1 MAIFADVVLTT
12 ESFVPLCAPHKEFEM
27 QHTQAS
33 RRQFLKSTG
42 ALTLSFG
49 IPLMDVHSQSA
60 LAQDKPRLAGDL
72 QIHRKLNAWIRI
84 DSASQMVELRI
95 GKVELGQGILTAVSQ
110 VCADELDVDFTKI
123 KLISGDTALV
133 PDEGVTAGSFSMPY
147 CATAVQAAAAEVRAI
162 LLNLAEAKLGQPAL
176 QMKVQNGMIRS
187 SNGGQTSYWD
197 LVVGESLNR
206 EASGLVKPKP
216 ASEHRYI
223 GRSIPRPDIQA
234 KVLGQ
239 AIFVQEQRPKG
250 MLFGQIVRPPNHG
263 ARLQSANLNNIE
275 KMPGVVKVVRNGSFL
290 GVIAKREAQAQA
302 AAQALQSVCEWQIPH
317 TLPKTQDMQT
327 WLLQTN
333 PDVIIPTKKQ
343 ARDNSASASTPVARV
358 VEAQYYRPY
367 HMHGSIGTSAA
378 MATLGEDGV
387 LTVQTHSQSVFQTG
401 EAIAKMLNL
410 PKEKVRMQHVQGSG
424 CYGHNM
430 ADDAAADAAL
440 LAMQV
445 PGKSVRL
452 QYSREQEHAWEPYGS
467 AMVMKTKA
475 SLDAQG
481 NVLDW
486 DFTLWSTPHG
496 TRPSGHPG
504 NLLSAAYL
512 EKPFAMPKPVN
523 GGGPNYAAD
532 RNAIALYDFPGH
544 NVTTHFITE
553 MPLRVSSTRGLG
565 AYANIF
571 AIESFIDELA
581 HTTGADPVDYRL
593 RFLKD
598 ERARDAIVKAA
609 EKFGWSQ
616 WRKTPGRGRGIGF
629 AKYKNIAGYC
639 AVALEVEVNRQ
650 NGRIRVLRAVASADC
665 GHMVNPDGV
674 SNQIEGGLI
683 QSLSWTL
690 KEEVQMDNTR
700 VLSRDWNSY
709 PILTFSEVP
718 PVEVVLINRPG
729 QPFLGTGEASQGPT
743 GAALANAVFDA
754 TGVRFRT
761 LPLTP
766 DRVLQAL

>member
-1 MAIFADVVLTT
+1 MTHMPT
-12 ESFVPLCAPHKEFEM
+12 
-27 QHTQAS
+27 S
-33 RRQFLKSTG
+33 RRQFLKSAG

-60 LAQDKPRLAGDL
+60 VAQDKPRLAGDL

-84 DSASQMVELRI
+84 DSATQMVELRI
-95 GKVELGQGILTAVSQ
+95 GKVELGQGILTAVAQ
-110 VCADELDVDFTKI
+110 VCADELDVDFAKI

-147 CATAVQAAAAEVRAI
+147 CATAVQAASAEVRAI
-162 LLNLAEAKLGQPAL
+162 LLGLAENKLNQPAAQL
-176 QMKVQNGMIRS
+176 KVQNGVIRS
-187 SNGGQTSYWD
+187 GNGAQISYWE
-197 LVVGESLNR
+197 LVIGESLNR
-206 EASGLVKPKP
+206 EATGLVKPKLI
-216 ASEHRYI
+216 SEHRYI
-223 GRSIPRPDIQA
+223 GRSVPRPDIQA
-234 KVLGQ
+234 KVLGE
-239 AIFVQEQRPKG
+239 AIFVQELRPKG
-250 MLFGQIVRPPNHG
+250 MLFGQVVRPPNHS
-263 ARLQSANLNNIE
+263 ARLQSVNLSRVE

-302 AAQALQSVCEWQIPH
+302 AAQALQSNCEWQVPQN
-317 TLPKTQDMQT
+317 LPGTQEMQA
-327 WLLQTN
+327 WLLQTK

-343 ARDNSASASTPVARV
+343 TRANSASANTPVARV

-378 MATLGEDGV
+378 MATLGADGV

-401 EAIAKMLNL
+401 EAIAKMLGL
-410 PKEKVRMQHVQGSG
+410 PLDKVRMQHTQGSG

-445 PGKSVRL
+445 PGQPVRL

-486 DFTLWSTPHG
+486 DYTLWSTPHG
-496 TRPSGHPG
+496 TRPSGQPG

-581 HTTGADPVDYRL
+581 HATGADPVDYRL

-598 ERARDAIVKAA
+598 ERARDVIVKAA
-609 EKFGWSQ
+609 EKFAWSQ

-690 KEEVQMDNTR
+690 KEEVQMDKTR

-718 PVEVVLINRPG
+718 PVDIVLIDRPG

-754 TGVRFRT
+754 TGVRLRT

>member
-1 MAIFADVVLTT
+1 MTHMPT
-12 ESFVPLCAPHKEFEM
+12 
-27 QHTQAS
+27 S
-33 RRQFLKSTG
+33 RRQFLKSAG

-60 LAQDKPRLAGDL
+60 VAQDKPRLAGDL

-84 DSASQMVELRI
+84 DSATQMVELRI
-95 GKVELGQGILTAVSQ
+95 GKVELGQGILTAVAQ
-110 VCADELDVDFTKI
+110 VCADELDVDFAKI

-147 CATAVQAAAAEVRAI
+147 CATAVQAASAEVRAI
-162 LLNLAEAKLGQPAL
+162 LLGLAENKLNQPAAQL
-176 QMKVQNGMIRS
+176 KVQNGVIRS
-187 SNGGQTSYWD
+187 GNGAQISYWE
-197 LVVGESLNR
+197 LVIGESLNR
-206 EASGLVKPKP
+206 EATGLVKPKLI
-216 ASEHRYI
+216 SEHRYI
-223 GRSIPRPDIQA
+223 GRSVPRPDIQA
-234 KVLGQ
+234 KVLGE
-239 AIFVQEQRPKG
+239 AIFVQELRPKG
-250 MLFGQIVRPPNHG
+250 MLFGQVVRPPNHS
-263 ARLQSANLNNIE
+263 ARLQSVNLSRVE

-302 AAQALQSVCEWQIPH
+302 AAQALQSNCEWQVPQN
-317 TLPKTQDMQT
+317 LPGTQEMQA
-327 WLLQTN
+327 WLLQTK

-343 ARDNSASASTPVARV
+343 TRANSASANTPVARV

-378 MATLGEDGV
+378 MATLGDDGV

-401 EAIAKMLNL
+401 EAIAKMLGL
-410 PKEKVRMQHVQGSG
+410 PLDKVRMQHTQGSG

-445 PGKSVRL
+445 PGQPVRL

-486 DFTLWSTPHG
+486 DYTLWSTPHG
-496 TRPSGHPG
+496 TRPSGQPG

-581 HTTGADPVDYRL
+581 HATGADPVDYRL

-598 ERARDAIVKAA
+598 ERARDVIVKAA
-609 EKFGWSQ
+609 EKFAWSQ

-690 KEEVQMDNTR
+690 KEEVQMDKTR

-718 PVEVVLINRPG
+718 PVDIVLIDRPG

-754 TGVRFRT
+754 TGVRLRT

>member
-1 MAIFADVVLTT
+1 MNPTPT
-12 ESFVPLCAPHKEFEM
+12 
-27 QHTQAS
+27 S
-33 RRQFLKSTG
+33 RRQFLKSAG

-60 LAQDKPRLAGDL
+60 VAQDKPRLAGDL

-84 DSASQMVELRI
+84 DNASQMVELRI
-95 GKVELGQGILTAVSQ
+95 GKVELGQGILTAVAQ
-110 VCADELDVDFTKI
+110 VCADELDVDFAKI
-123 KLISGDTALV
+123 KIISGDTALV

-147 CATAVQAAAAEVRAI
+147 CATAVQAASAEVRAI
-162 LLNLAEAKLGQPAL
+162 LLGLAETQLNQPSSQL
-176 QMKVQNGMIRS
+176 KVQNGLIRAN
-187 SNGGQTSYWD
+187 NGAQTSYWD

-206 EASGLVKPKP
+206 EATGLVKPKP
-216 ASEHRYI
+216 FNEHRYI
-223 GRSIPRPDIQA
+223 GRSVPRPDIQA
-234 KVLGQ
+234 KVLGE
-239 AIFVQEQRPKG
+239 AIFVQELRPTG
-250 MLFGQIVRPPNHG
+250 MLFGHLVRPPNHS
-263 ARLQSANLNNIE
+263 ARLQSVNLSRVE

-302 AAQALQSVCEWQIPH
+302 AAQVLQSLCEWQVPQN
-317 TLPKTQDMQT
+317 LPGTQDMQA
-327 WLLQTN
+327 WLLQTK

-343 ARDNSASASTPVARV
+343 ARANSGSANTPVARV

-378 MATLGEDGV
+378 MATLGTDGV
-387 LTVQTHSQSVFQTG
+387 LTIQTHSQSVFQTG
-401 EAIAKMLNL
+401 EAIAKMLGL
-410 PKEKVRMQHVQGSG
+410 PIDKVRMQHTQGSG

-445 PGKSVRL
+445 PGQSVRL

-496 TRPSGHPG
+496 TRPSGQPG

-581 HTTGADPVDYRL
+581 HATGSDPVDYRL

-650 NGRIRVLRAVASADC
+650 NGRIRVLRAVASSDC
-665 GHMVNPDGV
+665 GHMVNPDGI

-690 KEEVQMDNTR
+690 KEEVQMDKTR

-718 PVEVVLINRPG
+718 PVEVVLIDRPG

-754 TGVRFRT
+754 TGVRLRT

-766 DRVLQAL
+766 DRVLQALS

>member
-1 MAIFADVVLTT
+1 MTHMPT
-12 ESFVPLCAPHKEFEM
+12 
-27 QHTQAS
+27 S
-33 RRQFLKSTG
+33 RRQFLKSAG

-60 LAQDKPRLAGDL
+60 VAQDKPRLAGDL

-84 DSASQMVELRI
+84 DSATQMVELRI
-95 GKVELGQGILTAVSQ
+95 GKVELGQGILTAVAQ
-110 VCADELDVDFTKI
+110 VCADELDVDFAKI

-147 CATAVQAAAAEVRAI
+147 CATAVQAASAEVRAI
-162 LLNLAEAKLGQPAL
+162 LLGLAENKLNQPAAQL
-176 QMKVQNGMIRS
+176 KVQNGVIRS
-187 SNGGQTSYWD
+187 GNGAQISYWE
-197 LVVGESLNR
+197 LVIGESLNR
-206 EASGLVKPKP
+206 EATGLVKPKLI
-216 ASEHRYI
+216 SEHRYI
-223 GRSIPRPDIQA
+223 GRSVPRPDIQA
-234 KVLGQ
+234 KVLGE
-239 AIFVQEQRPKG
+239 AIFVQELRPKG
-250 MLFGQIVRPPNHG
+250 MLFGQVVRPPNHS
-263 ARLQSANLNNIE
+263 ARLQSVNLSRVE

-302 AAQALQSVCEWQIPH
+302 AAQALQSNCEWQVPQN
-317 TLPKTQDMQT
+317 LPGTQEMQA
-327 WLLQTN
+327 WLLQTK

-343 ARDNSASASTPVARV
+343 TRANSASANTPVARV

-378 MATLGEDGV
+378 MATLGDDGV

-401 EAIAKMLNL
+401 EAIAKMLGL
-410 PKEKVRMQHVQGSG
+410 PLNKVRMQHTQGSG

-445 PGKSVRL
+445 PGQPVRL

-486 DFTLWSTPHG
+486 DYTLWSTPHG
-496 TRPSGHPG
+496 TRPSGQPG

-581 HTTGADPVDYRL
+581 HATGADPVDYRL

-598 ERARDAIVKAA
+598 ERARDVIVKAA
-609 EKFGWSQ
+609 EKFAWSQ

-690 KEEVQMDNTR
+690 KEEVQMDKTR

-718 PVEVVLINRPG
+718 PVDIVLIDRPG

-754 TGVRFRT
+754 TGVRLRT

>member
-1 MAIFADVVLTT
+1 MTHMPT
-12 ESFVPLCAPHKEFEM
+12 
-27 QHTQAS
+27 S
-33 RRQFLKSTG
+33 RRQFLKSAG

-60 LAQDKPRLAGDL
+60 VAQDKPRLAGDL

-84 DSASQMVELRI
+84 DSATQMVELRI
-95 GKVELGQGILTAVSQ
+95 GKVELGQGILTAVAQ
-110 VCADELDVDFTKI
+110 VCADELDVDFAKI

-147 CATAVQAAAAEVRAI
+147 CATAVQAASAEVRAI
-162 LLNLAEAKLGQPAL
+162 LLGLAENKLNQPAAQL
-176 QMKVQNGMIRS
+176 KVQNGVIRS
-187 SNGGQTSYWD
+187 GNGAQISYWE
-197 LVVGESLNR
+197 LVIGESLNR
-206 EASGLVKPKP
+206 EATGLVKPKLI
-216 ASEHRYI
+216 SEHRYI
-223 GRSIPRPDIQA
+223 GRSVPRPDIQA
-234 KVLGQ
+234 KVLGE
-239 AIFVQEQRPKG
+239 AIFVQELRPKG
-250 MLFGQIVRPPNHG
+250 MLFGQVVRPPNHS
-263 ARLQSANLNNIE
+263 ARLQSVNLSRVE

-302 AAQALQSVCEWQIPH
+302 AAQALQSNCEWQVPQN
-317 TLPKTQDMQT
+317 LPGTQEMQA
-327 WLLQTN
+327 WLLQTK

-343 ARDNSASASTPVARV
+343 TRANAASANTPVARV

-378 MATLGEDGV
+378 MATLGADGV

-401 EAIAKMLNL
+401 EAIAKMLGL
-410 PKEKVRMQHVQGSG
+410 PLNKVRMQHTQGSG

-445 PGKSVRL
+445 PGQPVRL

-486 DFTLWSTPHG
+486 DYTLWSTPHG
-496 TRPSGHPG
+496 TRPSGQPG

-581 HTTGADPVDYRL
+581 HATGADPVDYRL

-598 ERARDAIVKAA
+598 ERARDVIVKAA
-609 EKFGWSQ
+609 EKFAWSQ

-690 KEEVQMDNTR
+690 KEEVQMDKTR

-718 PVEVVLINRPG
+718 PVDIVLIDRPG

-754 TGVRFRT
+754 TGVRLRT

>member
-1 MAIFADVVLTT
+1 MTHMPT
-12 ESFVPLCAPHKEFEM
+12 
-27 QHTQAS
+27 S
-33 RRQFLKSTG
+33 RRQFLKSAG

-60 LAQDKPRLAGDL
+60 VAQDKPRLAGDL

-84 DSASQMVELRI
+84 DSATQMVELRI
-95 GKVELGQGILTAVSQ
+95 GKVELGQGILTAVAQ
-110 VCADELDVDFTKI
+110 VCADELDVDFAKI

-147 CATAVQAAAAEVRAI
+147 CATAVQAASAEVRAI
-162 LLNLAEAKLGQPAL
+162 LLGLAENKLNQPAAQL
-176 QMKVQNGMIRS
+176 KVQNGVIRS
-187 SNGGQTSYWD
+187 GNGAQISYWE
-197 LVVGESLNR
+197 LVIGESLNR
-206 EASGLVKPKP
+206 EATGLVKPKLI
-216 ASEHRYI
+216 SEHRYI
-223 GRSIPRPDIQA
+223 GRSVPRPDIQA
-234 KVLGQ
+234 KVLGE
-239 AIFVQEQRPKG
+239 AIFVQELRPKG
-250 MLFGQIVRPPNHG
+250 MLFGQVVRPPNHS
-263 ARLQSANLNNIE
+263 ARLQSVNLSRVE

-302 AAQALQSVCEWQIPH
+302 AAQALQSNCEWQVPQN
-317 TLPKTQDMQT
+317 LPGTQEMQA
-327 WLLQTN
+327 WLLQTK

-343 ARDNSASASTPVARV
+343 TRANSASANTPVARV

-378 MATLGEDGV
+378 MATLGADGV

-401 EAIAKMLNL
+401 EAIAKMLGL
-410 PKEKVRMQHVQGSG
+410 PLDKVRMQHTQGSG

-445 PGKSVRL
+445 PGQSVRL

-496 TRPSGHPG
+496 TRPSGQPG

-581 HTTGADPVDYRL
+581 HTTGTDPVEYRL

-629 AKYKNIAGYC
+629 AKYKNIA
-639 AVALEVEVNRQ
+639 
-650 NGRIRVLRAVASADC
+650 
-665 GHMVNPDGV
+665 
-674 SNQIEGGLI
+674 
-683 QSLSWTL
+683 
-690 KEEVQMDNTR
+690 
-700 VLSRDWNSY
+700 
-709 PILTFSEVP
+709 
-718 PVEVVLINRPG
+718 
-729 QPFLGTGEASQGPT
+729 
-743 GAALANAVFDA
+743 
-754 TGVRFRT
+754 
-761 LPLTP
+761 
-766 DRVLQAL
+766 

>member
-1 MAIFADVVLTT
+1 MTHMPT
-12 ESFVPLCAPHKEFEM
+12 
-27 QHTQAS
+27 S
-33 RRQFLKSTG
+33 RRQFLKSAG

-60 LAQDKPRLAGDL
+60 VAQDKPRLAGDL

-84 DSASQMVELRI
+84 DSATQMVELRI
-95 GKVELGQGILTAVSQ
+95 GKVELGQGILTAVAQ
-110 VCADELDVDFTKI
+110 VCADELDVDFAKI

-147 CATAVQAAAAEVRAI
+147 CATAVQAASAEVRAI
-162 LLNLAEAKLGQPAL
+162 LLGLAENKLNQPAAQL
-176 QMKVQNGMIRS
+176 KVQNGVIRS
-187 SNGGQTSYWD
+187 GNGAQISYWE
-197 LVVGESLNR
+197 LVIGESLNR
-206 EASGLVKPKP
+206 EATGLVKPKLI
-216 ASEHRYI
+216 SEHRYI
-223 GRSIPRPDIQA
+223 GRSVPRPDIQA
-234 KVLGQ
+234 KVLGE
-239 AIFVQEQRPKG
+239 AIFVQELRPKG
-250 MLFGQIVRPPNHG
+250 MLFGQVVRPPNHS
-263 ARLQSANLNNIE
+263 ARLQSVNLSRVE

-302 AAQALQSVCEWQIPH
+302 AAQALQSNCEWQVPQN
-317 TLPKTQDMQT
+317 LPGTQEMQA
-327 WLLQTN
+327 WLLQTK

-343 ARDNSASASTPVARV
+343 TRANSASANTPVARV

-378 MATLGEDGV
+378 MATLGADGV

-401 EAIAKMLNL
+401 EAIAKMLGL
-410 PKEKVRMQHVQGSG
+410 PLNKVRMQHTQGSG

-445 PGKSVRL
+445 PGQPVRL

-486 DFTLWSTPHG
+486 DYTLWSTPHG
-496 TRPSGHPG
+496 TRPSGQPG

-581 HTTGADPVDYRL
+581 HATGADPVDYRL

-598 ERARDAIVKAA
+598 ERARDVIVKAA
-609 EKFGWSQ
+609 EKFAWSQ

-690 KEEVQMDNTR
+690 KEEVQMDKTR

-718 PVEVVLINRPG
+718 PVDIVLIDRPG

-754 TGVRFRT
+754 TGVRLRT

>member
-1 MAIFADVVLTT
+1 MTHMPT
-12 ESFVPLCAPHKEFEM
+12 
-27 QHTQAS
+27 S
-33 RRQFLKSTG
+33 RRQFLKSAG

-60 LAQDKPRLAGDL
+60 VAQDKPRLAGDL

-84 DSASQMVELRI
+84 DSATQMVELRI
-95 GKVELGQGILTAVSQ
+95 GKVELGQGILTAVAQ
-110 VCADELDVDFTKI
+110 VCADELDVDFAKI

-147 CATAVQAAAAEVRAI
+147 CATAVQAASAEVRAI
-162 LLNLAEAKLGQPAL
+162 LLGLAENKLNQPAAQL
-176 QMKVQNGMIRS
+176 KVQNGVIRS
-187 SNGGQTSYWD
+187 GNGAQISYWE
-197 LVVGESLNR
+197 LVIGESLNR
-206 EASGLVKPKP
+206 EATGLVKPKLI
-216 ASEHRYI
+216 SEHRYI
-223 GRSIPRPDIQA
+223 GRSVPRPDIQA
-234 KVLGQ
+234 KVLGE
-239 AIFVQEQRPKG
+239 AIFVQELRPKG
-250 MLFGQIVRPPNHG
+250 MLFGQVVRPPNHS
-263 ARLQSANLNNIE
+263 ARLQSVNFSRVE

-302 AAQALQSVCEWQIPH
+302 AAQVLQSNCEWQVPQN
-317 TLPKTQDMQT
+317 LPGTQEMQA
-327 WLLQTN
+327 WLLQTK

-343 ARDNSASASTPVARV
+343 TRANSASANTPVARV

-378 MATLGEDGV
+378 MATLGADGV

-401 EAIAKMLNL
+401 GAIAKMLGL
-410 PKEKVRMQHVQGSG
+410 PLDKVRMQHTQGSG

-445 PGKSVRL
+445 PGQPVRL

-486 DFTLWSTPHG
+486 DYTLWSTPHG
-496 TRPSGHPG
+496 TRPSGQPG

-581 HTTGADPVDYRL
+581 HATGADPVDYRL

-598 ERARDAIVKAA
+598 ERARDVIVKAA
-609 EKFGWSQ
+609 EKFAWSQ

-690 KEEVQMDNTR
+690 KEEVQMDKTR

-718 PVEVVLINRPG
+718 PVDIVLIDRPG

-754 TGVRFRT
+754 TGVRLRT

>member
-1 MAIFADVVLTT
+1 MN
-12 ESFVPLCAPHKEFEM
+12 
-27 QHTQAS
+27 HTPTS
-33 RRQFLKSTG
+33 RRQFLKSAG
-42 ALTLSFG
+42 AVTLSFV

-60 LAQDKPRLAGDL
+60 VAPDKPRLAGDL

-84 DSASQMVELRI
+84 DSATQMVELRI
-95 GKVELGQGILTAVSQ
+95 GKVELGQGILTAVAQ
-110 VCADELDVDFTKI
+110 VCADELDIDFAKI

-147 CATAVQAAAAEVRAI
+147 CATAVQAASAEVRAI
-162 LLNLAEAKLGQPAL
+162 LLGLAENKLNQPAAQL
-176 QMKVQNGMIRS
+176 KVQNGLIRAN
-187 SNGGQTSYWD
+187 NGAQISYWE
-197 LVVGESLNR
+197 LVLGESLNR
-206 EASGLVKPKP
+206 EATGLIKPKP
-216 ASEHRYI
+216 ISEHRYI
-223 GRSIPRPDIQA
+223 GRSVPRPDIQA
-234 KVLGQ
+234 KVLGE
-239 AIFVQEQRPKG
+239 AIFVQELRPKG
-250 MLFGQIVRPPNHG
+250 MLFGQVVRPPNHS
-263 ARLQSANLNNIE
+263 ARLQSVNLSRVE

-302 AAQALQSVCEWQIPH
+302 AAQTLQSACEWQVPQN
-317 TLPKTQDMQT
+317 LPGTQEMQA
-327 WLLQTN
+327 WLLQTK

-343 ARDNSASASTPVARV
+343 ARANSASANTPVARV

-378 MATLGEDGV
+378 MATLSAEGV

-401 EAIAKMLNL
+401 AAIAKMLGL
-410 PKEKVRMQHVQGSG
+410 PIDKVRMQHTQGSG

-445 PGKSVRL
+445 PGQSVRL

-496 TRPSGHPG
+496 TRPSGQPG

-581 HTTGADPVDYRL
+581 HATGTDPVEYRL

-690 KEEVQMDNTR
+690 KEEVQMDKTR
-700 VLSRDWNSY
+700 VLSKDWNSY

-718 PVEVVLINRPG
+718 PVDIVLIDRPG
-729 QPFLGTGEASQGPT
+729 QPFLGTGEA
-743 GAALANAVFDA
+743 
-754 TGVRFRT
+754 
-761 LPLTP
+761 
-766 DRVLQAL
+766 

>member
-1 MAIFADVVLTT
+1 MTHMPT
-12 ESFVPLCAPHKEFEM
+12 
-27 QHTQAS
+27 S
-33 RRQFLKSTG
+33 RRHFLKSAG

-60 LAQDKPRLAGDL
+60 VAQDKPRLAGDL

-84 DSASQMVELRI
+84 DSATQMVELRI
-95 GKVELGQGILTAVSQ
+95 GKVELGQGILTAVAQ
-110 VCADELDVDFTKI
+110 VCADELDVDFAKI

-147 CATAVQAAAAEVRAI
+147 CATAVQAASAEVRAI
-162 LLNLAEAKLGQPAL
+162 LLGLAENKLNQPAAQL
-176 QMKVQNGMIRS
+176 KVQNGVIRS
-187 SNGGQTSYWD
+187 GNGAQISYWE
-197 LVVGESLNR
+197 LVIGESLNR
-206 EASGLVKPKP
+206 EATGLVKPKLI
-216 ASEHRYI
+216 SEHRYI
-223 GRSIPRPDIQA
+223 GRSVPRPDIQA
-234 KVLGQ
+234 KVLGE
-239 AIFVQEQRPKG
+239 AIFVQELRPKG
-250 MLFGQIVRPPNHG
+250 MLFGQVVRPPNHS
-263 ARLQSANLNNIE
+263 ARLQSVNLSRVE

-302 AAQALQSVCEWQIPH
+302 AAQALQSNCEWQVPQN
-317 TLPKTQDMQT
+317 LPGTQEMQA
-327 WLLQTN
+327 WLLQTK

-343 ARDNSASASTPVARV
+343 TRANSASANTPVARV

-378 MATLGEDGV
+378 MATLGDDGV

-401 EAIAKMLNL
+401 EAIAKMLGL
-410 PKEKVRMQHVQGSG
+410 PLNKVRMQHTQGSG

-445 PGKSVRL
+445 PGQPVRL

-486 DFTLWSTPHG
+486 DYTLWSTPHG
-496 TRPSGHPG
+496 TRPSGQPG

-581 HTTGADPVDYRL
+581 HATGADPVDYRL

-598 ERARDAIVKAA
+598 ERARDVIVKAA
-609 EKFGWSQ
+609 EKFAWSQ

-690 KEEVQMDNTR
+690 KEEVQMDKTR

-718 PVEVVLINRPG
+718 PVDIVLIDRPG

-754 TGVRFRT
+754 TGVRLRT

>member
-1 MAIFADVVLTT
+1 MN
-12 ESFVPLCAPHKEFEM
+12 
-27 QHTQAS
+27 HTPTS
-33 RRQFLKSTG
+33 RRQFLKSAG
-42 ALTLSFG
+42 AVTLSFG

-60 LAQDKPRLAGDL
+60 VAPDKPRLAGDL

-84 DSASQMVELRI
+84 DSATQMVELRI
-95 GKVELGQGILTAVSQ
+95 GKVELGQGILTAVAQ
-110 VCADELDVDFTKI
+110 VCADELDIDFAKI

-147 CATAVQAAAAEVRAI
+147 CATAVQAASAEVRAI
-162 LLNLAEAKLGQPAL
+162 LLGLAENKLNQPAAQL
-176 QMKVQNGMIRS
+176 KVQNGLIRAN
-187 SNGGQTSYWD
+187 NGAQISYWE
-197 LVVGESLNR
+197 LVLGESLNR
-206 EASGLVKPKP
+206 EATGLIKPKP
-216 ASEHRYI
+216 ISEHRYI
-223 GRSIPRPDIQA
+223 GRSVPRPDIQA
-234 KVLGQ
+234 KVLGE
-239 AIFVQEQRPKG
+239 AIFVQELRPKG
-250 MLFGQIVRPPNHG
+250 MLFGQVVRPPNHS
-263 ARLQSANLNNIE
+263 ARLQSVNLSRVE

-302 AAQALQSVCEWQIPH
+302 AAQTLQSACEWQVPQN
-317 TLPKTQDMQT
+317 LPGTQEMQA
-327 WLLQTN
+327 WLLQTK

-343 ARDNSASASTPVARV
+343 ARANSASANTPVARV

-378 MATLGEDGV
+378 MATLGAEGV
-387 LTVQTHSQSVFQTG
+387 LTIQTHSQSVFQTG
-401 EAIAKMLNL
+401 EAIAKMLGL
-410 PKEKVRMQHVQGSG
+410 PIDKVRMQHTQGSG

-445 PGKSVRL
+445 PGQSVRL

-475 SLDAQG
+475 SLDSQG

-496 TRPSGHPG
+496 TRPSGQPG

-581 HTTGADPVDYRL
+581 HATGTDPVEYRL

-690 KEEVQMDNTR
+690 KEEVQMDKTR
-700 VLSRDWNSY
+700 VLSKDWNSY

-718 PVEVVLINRPG
+718 PVDIVLIDRPG

>member
-1 MAIFADVVLTT
+1 MTHMPT
-12 ESFVPLCAPHKEFEM
+12 P
-27 QHTQAS
+27 
-33 RRQFLKSTG
+33 RRQFLKSAG

-60 LAQDKPRLAGDL
+60 VAQDKPRLAGDL

-84 DSASQMVELRI
+84 DSATQMVELRI
-95 GKVELGQGILTAVSQ
+95 GKVELGQGILTAVAQ
-110 VCADELDVDFTKI
+110 VCADELDVDFAKI

-147 CATAVQAAAAEVRAI
+147 CATAVQAASAEVRAI
-162 LLNLAEAKLGQPAL
+162 LLGLAENKLNQPAAQL
-176 QMKVQNGMIRS
+176 KVQNGVIRS
-187 SNGGQTSYWD
+187 GNGAQISYWE
-197 LVVGESLNR
+197 LVIGESLNR
-206 EASGLVKPKP
+206 EATGLVKPKLI
-216 ASEHRYI
+216 SEHRYI
-223 GRSIPRPDIQA
+223 GRSVPRPDIQA
-234 KVLGQ
+234 KVLGE
-239 AIFVQEQRPKG
+239 AIFVQELRPKG
-250 MLFGQIVRPPNHG
+250 MLFGQVVRPPNHS
-263 ARLQSANLNNIE
+263 ARLQSVNFSRVE

-302 AAQALQSVCEWQIPH
+302 AAQVLQSNCEWQVPQN
-317 TLPKTQDMQT
+317 LPGTQEMQA
-327 WLLQTN
+327 WLLQTK

-343 ARDNSASASTPVARV
+343 TRANSASANTPVARV

-378 MATLGEDGV
+378 MATLGADGV

-401 EAIAKMLNL
+401 EAIAKMLGL
-410 PKEKVRMQHVQGSG
+410 PLDKVRMQHTQGSG

-445 PGKSVRL
+445 PGQPVRL

-486 DFTLWSTPHG
+486 DYTLWSTPHG
-496 TRPSGHPG
+496 TRPSGQPG

-581 HTTGADPVDYRL
+581 HATGADPVDYRL

-598 ERARDAIVKAA
+598 ERARDVIVKAA
-609 EKFGWSQ
+609 EKFAWSQ

-690 KEEVQMDNTR
+690 KEEVQMDKTR

-718 PVEVVLINRPG
+718 PVDIVLIDRPG

-754 TGVRFRT
+754 TGVRLRT

>member
-1 MAIFADVVLTT
+1 M
-12 ESFVPLCAPHKEFEM
+12 H
-27 QHTQAS
+27 HTQTS
-33 RRQFLKSTG
+33 RRQFLQSAG

-60 LAQDKPRLAGDL
+60 VTPDKPRLAGDL
-72 QIHRKLNAWIRI
+72 HIHRKLNAWIRI
-84 DSASQMVELRI
+84 DSATQMVELRI

-110 VCADELDVDFTKI
+110 VCADELDVDFAKI

-176 QMKVQNGMIRS
+176 QMKVQNGVVRAG
-187 SNGGQTSYWD
+187 NGAQTNYWE
-197 LVVGESLNR
+197 LVIGESLNR
-206 EASGLVKPKP
+206 EATGLVKPKSI
-216 ASEHRYI
+216 SEHRYV
-223 GRSIPRPDIQA
+223 GRSVPRPDIQA
-234 KVLGQ
+234 KVMGE

-263 ARLQSANLNNIE
+263 ARLQSANLSRID

-302 AAQALQSVCEWQIPH
+302 AAQALQSVCEWQVPH
-317 TLPKTQDMQT
+317 TLPKTQEMQT
-327 WLLQTN
+327 WLLQTK
-333 PDVIIPTKKQ
+333 PDVVIPTKKQ
-343 ARDNSASASTPVARV
+343 ARANTGSATTAVARV
-358 VEAQYYRPY
+358 LEAQYYRPY

-445 PGKSVRL
+445 PGQAVRL

-486 DFTLWSTPHG
+486 DLTLWSTPHG
-496 TRPSGHPG
+496 TRPSGQPG

-512 EKPFAMPKPVN
+512 EKPFAMPKPTN

-544 NVTTHFITE
+544 NVTTNFITE

-581 HTTGADPVDYRL
+581 HATGADPVDYRL

-718 PVEVVLINRPG
+718 PVEVILIDRPG

>member
-1 MAIFADVVLTT
+1 MTHLQT
-12 ESFVPLCAPHKEFEM
+12 
-27 QHTQAS
+27 S
-33 RRQFLKSTG
+33 RRQFLKTSG

-60 LAQDKPRLAGDL
+60 PAPDKPRLAGDL

-95 GKVELGQGILTAVSQ
+95 GKVELGQGILTAVTQ
-110 VCADELDVDFTKI
+110 VCADELDVDFSKI
-123 KLISGDTALV
+123 KIISGDTALV
-133 PDEGVTAGSFSMPY
+133 PNEGVTAGSLSMPY
-147 CATAVQAAAAEVRAI
+147 CATAVQAASAEVRAI
-162 LLNLAEAKLGQPAL
+162 LLGLAEAKLNQPAL
-176 QMKVQNGMIRS
+176 QMKVQNGLIRAN
-187 SNGGQTSYWD
+187 NGAQTSYWE
-197 LVVGESLNR
+197 LVIGESLNR
-206 EASGLVKPKP
+206 EATGLIKPKP
-216 ASEHRYI
+216 LSEHRYI
-223 GRSIPRPDIQA
+223 GRSVPRPDIQA
-234 KVLGQ
+234 KVMGE

-250 MLFGQIVRPPNHG
+250 MLFGHVVRPPSHG
-263 ARLQSANLNNIE
+263 ARLQTVNLNKVE
-275 KMPGVVKVVRNGSFL
+275 KMPGVVKVVRDGSFL

-302 AAQALQSVCEWQIPH
+302 AAQALQSACEWQVPQN
-317 TLPKTQDMQT
+317 LPKTQDMPA
-327 WLLQTN
+327 WLLQTK
-333 PDVIIPTKKQ
+333 PDVVIPTKKQ
-343 ARDNSASASTPVARV
+343 ARANSSSANTSVARV

-367 HMHGSIGTSAA
+367 QMHASIGTSAG
-378 MATLGEDGV
+378 MATLGSDGV

-401 EAIAKMLNL
+401 EAIAKMLGM
-410 PKEKVRMQHVQGSG
+410 PREKVRMQHVQGSG

-440 LAMQV
+440 LAVQV
-445 PGKSVRL
+445 PGQTVRL

-467 AMVMKTKA
+467 AMVMKAKA

-486 DFTLWSTPHG
+486 DYTLWSTPHG
-496 TRPSGHPG
+496 TRPSGQPG

-523 GGGPNYAAD
+523 GGGPNFAAD

-581 HTTGADPVDYRL
+581 HSSGVDPVEYRL
-593 RFLKD
+593 RFMKD
-598 ERARDAIVKAA
+598 ERARDAIVKTA

-650 NGRIRVLRAVASADC
+650 NGRIRVLRAVTSADC
-665 GHMVNPDGV
+665 GHMVNPDGI

-709 PILTFSEVP
+709 PILTFSEIP
-718 PVEVVLINRPG
+718 PVEVVLIDRPG
-729 QPFLGTGEASQGPT
+729 QPFLGAGEASQGPT